1 MERIDERT
9 QSLTTLL
16 VTFCLSANETK
27 ARAYSP
33 TRPRP
38 ASRSNRPDTYERL
51 LLSLHALTCETQPVH
66 TKRVESSQRRT
77 APSGASCPFSS
88 RRLTSAFHPRTTLVK
103 VNSDPLRRW
112 GTAMLGPK
120 ADLSGLVALRP

>member
-9 QSLTTLL
+9 QSLTTHWSP
-16 VTFCLSANETK
+16 FDLSANETK

-51 LLSLHALTCETQPVH
+51 LLSLHASLA
-66 TKRVESSQRRT
+66 KRSRSIHWVDFSGSH
-77 APSGASCPFSS
+77 PSRKGG
-88 RRLTSAFHPRTTLVK
+88 
-103 VNSDPLRRW
+103 LRKSI
-112 GTAMLGPK
+112 GQA
-120 ADLSGLVALRP
+120 LSGCYAGMSGPAGGAGLGNR